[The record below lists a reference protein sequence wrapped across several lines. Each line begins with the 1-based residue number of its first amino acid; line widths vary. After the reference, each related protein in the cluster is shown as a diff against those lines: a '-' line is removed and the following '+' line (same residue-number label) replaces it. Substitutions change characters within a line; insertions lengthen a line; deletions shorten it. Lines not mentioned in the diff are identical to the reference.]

1 MTEQEQEYKEVMIPV
16 QIVTT
21 TATGL
26 PIVIDTEVPGLIL
39 DPKATVKIEV
49 SND

>member
-1 MTEQEQEYKEVMIPV
+1 MSEQEQEYKEVMIPV

-21 TATGL
+21 TPTAL
-26 PIVIDTEVPGLIL
+26 PIVIDTEMPALIL
-39 DPKATVKIEV
+39 DQKATVKIEV